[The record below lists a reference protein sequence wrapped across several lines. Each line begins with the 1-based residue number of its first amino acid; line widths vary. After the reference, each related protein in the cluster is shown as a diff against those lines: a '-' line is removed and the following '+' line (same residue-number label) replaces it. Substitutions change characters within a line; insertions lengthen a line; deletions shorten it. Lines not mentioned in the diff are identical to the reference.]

1 MKEKLEFKQM
11 EKKKNNVFVVIDSN
25 AVIHRAFHALPPLKK
40 ENGEVVNAVYGFLL
54 VLFKI
59 LKELNPECLAACFD
73 LPEPT
78 FRKQAFEQYK
88 AKRKKAPD
96 ELYAQIPMVKDVLK
110 VFNVPIFEYAGYEAD
125 DVIGTLTNS
134 KTPGA
139 AKNAGNIIVS
149 GDLDTL
155 QLVDKNTKVYFLARG
170 VKETVFYDEEKT
182 RERFDGL
189 SPNQII
195 DFKALRGDA
204 SDNIPGVKG
213 IGEKTAIELLK
224 QYGNLENIYKEAEKA
239 NSKIKESV
247 KEKLNSDK
255 KNAFLS
261 YDLGKIDRN
270 VPLKIDM
277 SAACWGGYD
286 EKKVLHLLA
295 EFGFKSLMNK
305 LPGAEQKSS
314 PLPKKK
320 IGVNLKLW

>member
-1 MKEKLEFKQM
+1 M
-11 EKKKNNVFVVIDSN
+11 IDSN

-59 LKELNPECLAACFD
+59 LKELDPMCLAACFD

-96 ELYAQIPMVKDVLK
+96 ELYAQIPMVKDVLRT
-110 VFNVPIFEYAGYEAD
+110 FNVPIFESAGYEAD
-125 DVIGTLTNS
+125 DVIGTLTNA
-134 KTPGA
+134 KTEGA
-139 AKNAGNIIVS
+139 LKNAENVIVS

-155 QLVDKNTKVYFLARG
+155 QLVNKKTKVYFLSRG
-170 VKETVFYDEEKT
+170 VKETVFYDEEKIK
-182 RERFDGL
+182 ERYDGL
-189 SPNQII
+189 SPEQII

-224 QYGNLENIYKEAEKA
+224 QYKDLKGVYKETEKE
-239 NSKIKESV
+239 NSKIKGSI
-247 KEKLNSDK
+247 KEKLLKDK
-255 KNAFLS
+255 ENAFLS
-261 YDLGKIDRN
+261 YDLGRIDRA

-277 SAACWGGYD
+277 DAACWGGYD
-286 EKKVLHLLA
+286 EKKVLKMLA
-295 EFGFKSLMNK
+295 DFGFKSLMNK
-305 LPGAEQKSS
+305 LPGAEQKT
-314 PLPKKK
+314 PPVAVKK
-320 IGVNLKLW
+320 IGENLKLW